1 MAYSSFP
8 RGARLG
14 QLSSVH
20 ISASH
25 LLRQCDFSRIVFSK
39 YLFISAAGLH
49 VLQISPNLGS
59 SNYLFLFY
67 YL

>member
-8 RGARLG
+8 RGARIG

-25 LLRQCDFSRIVFSK
+25 LLRQCNFSRTVFSM
-39 YLFISAAGLH
+39 YLLISAAGLQ
-49 VLQISPNLGS
+49 VL
-59 SNYLFLFY
+59 
-67 YL
+67 